1 MLNRKMCT
9 STDHAKKDMT
19 LPVYRSFCTILII
32 TAFFCGACAV
42 MRPPEKRIPYPEGP
56 IVSGTPTDE
65 DLFLLG
71 TSYLGNK
78 ALTPD
83 YFNARVAF
91 EKLVKTYPESRWRP
105 PSQQL
110 IRLIDEIQT
119 CKTTSSNKEMLKILK
134 ENEKLKKDLERLK
147 RLEIESEK
155 RAKKLR

>member
-1 MLNRKMCT
+1 M
-9 STDHAKKDMT
+9 
-19 LPVYRSFCTILII
+19 YRRFCSLLILM
-32 TAFFCGACAV
+32 AFLCGACAV
-42 MRPPEKRIPYPEGP
+42 IRPPEKRIPSPEGP
-56 IVSGTPTDE
+56 IVAGAPTDD

-105 PSQQL
+105 ASQRL
-110 IRLIDEIQT
+110 IILIDEVQA
-119 CKTTSSNKEMLKILK
+119 CNTTSSNKEMLKILQ
-134 ENEKLKKDLERLK
+134 ENQKLKKDLERLR

-155 RAKKLR
+155 RAKKLK

>member
-1 MLNRKMCT
+1 MCT
-9 STDHAKKDMT
+9 STDSGEKDMM
-19 LPVYRSFCTILII
+19 LRAYRKFWSLLII
-32 TAFFCGACAV
+32 GAFLCGACAV
-42 MRPPEKRIPYPEGP
+42 MRPPEKRIPSPEGP
-56 IVSGTPTDE
+56 IVAGTPSDE

-105 PSQQL
+105 ASQRL
-110 IRLIDEIQT
+110 IILIDEIQA
-119 CKTTSSNKEMLKILK
+119 CSTTSSNKEMLKVLQ
-134 ENEKLKKDLERLK
+134 ENEKLKKDLERIK

>member
-1 MLNRKMCT
+1 MMLRAYRKFY
-9 STDHAKKDMT
+9 S
-19 LPVYRSFCTILII
+19 LLII
-32 TAFFCGACAV
+32 TAFLCGACAV
-42 MRPPEKRIPYPEGP
+42 MRPPEKRIPAPEGP
-56 IVSGTPTDE
+56 IVSGKPTDD

-105 PSQQL
+105 ASQRLL
-110 IRLIDEIQT
+110 ILIDEIQA
-119 CKTTSSNKEMLKILK
+119 CSTTSSNKEMFKILQ
-134 ENEKLKKDLERLK
+134 ENQKLKKDLERLK

>member
-1 MLNRKMCT
+1 MCT
-9 STDHAKKDMT
+9 STDPGEKDMT
-19 LPVYRSFCTILII
+19 LPGYRRFCALLII
-32 TAFFCGACAV
+32 TALLCGACAV
-42 MRPPEKRIPYPEGP
+42 MRPSEKRIPSPEGP
-56 IVSGTPTDE
+56 IVPGTPTDE

-105 PSQQL
+105 AAQ
-110 IRLIDEIQT
+110 RLIILIEEIKT
-119 CKTTSSNKEMLKILK
+119 CSTTSSNKEMFKILQ

-155 RAKKLR
+155 RAKTLK